1 MNITDILDY
10 FCEYEANERFMQSS
24 LKNTQGSDFDLEI
37 LEDVRKIERALLLK
51 KSMKLNSFIR
61 SKRKGNFI
69 KVVDESKLNRQ
80 IEQSLQEKNKRF
92 LQELLIIKGDRTR
105 TEFDELLNSLIEQ
118 EDIVLCYPFL
128 EKGKQKQPIFTFRA
142 KIEGDRL
149 LVNDFYLNKNSLLI
163 LIAKAT
169 NNNIEEVQDLYELE
183 IKQFYER
190 ADHIEGQNSLQEIIL
205 LIDSFFHQMFK
216 RKRAIS
222 TFVEYQGW
230 MKVEKV
236 FLTIEE
242 LEEINEPNFRQEI
255 KMVKEKLQKSSTP
268 ALLQKYLYKNENQV
282 HYRTTPND
290 LHFHYGSYTDAYP
303 INRKQWDVVGNVE
316 KIDLLSVNGPPG
328 TGKTT
333 LLKEII
339 ADQLVKKAKGLI
351 SIWDKKWDQINQ
363 GTKRQV
369 FQSPL
374 GGENLHSIIITST
387 NNKAVDNIGKE
398 LLEEIPYLNKYIKH
412 NLQNEAGFQ
421 GLLCARLGKK
431 ENVDF
436 FKNRMVRLLI
446 EELKKDDEQGK
457 EDFLDEFKETY
468 QKLADIENRIRKY
481 KDQQEAFAKYLD
493 LSDMEHS
500 NIDNL
505 YDSLNSLL
513 EELKNKK
520 EKTIKER
527 IAFQNDRNNLRK
539 QMKIASN
546 ENDFILAEIEEIEKD
561 QKELYLA
568 LDQFDKGKKFSFF
581 SFLSS
586 RHKAF
591 YQKYPTKR
599 YIEDKIDIVNKE
611 LTKKKQQITQ
621 FQEQKC
627 SLEKNQKEND
637 QKIFSIIHEFDHIQ
651 KQEEILRNKYEI
663 TQSLRNSK
671 KELEQVL
678 ECSLEDGVG
687 IYLLVNAPVI
697 LRLRKKLF
705 DLSLVIHEEYIKKH
719 KDVIIA
725 NLEKIVE
732 GNRWFSSF
740 YDPKQQF
747 KDDFKKGLKGLW
759 ETLFVCF
766 PVVSTTLHSFHSN
779 NFQMVEDLFDLLL
792 VDEAGQILPH
802 YLVGPLYRA
811 RKAVVVGDVYQLEPI
826 RLQSNNLIEKYDQF
840 DVDTQEL
847 LCIEKNSV
855 QSYSDDRSDL
865 FEMLEEKKIGIIL
878 EEHRR
883 CEESIA
889 HFSNKYVYN
898 SKLQVVKK
906 DNHQKLFGR
915 NLVAFDV
922 RGPQSNENTNEMEV
936 NICKKLIDQYIQV
949 YGEAYK
955 KDIAIITPFKN
966 QAEKLKQAIKG
977 IDIGTVHTFQGQE
990 KKVILISTVV
1000 DQAKKSNLTGF
1011 VGRTANL
1018 LNVAFTRGKEQV
1030 VFVGNVEM
1038 ALQSNNY
1045 LKDAIDTIKE
1055 RGFIYSIYNNELNIN
1070 KSGLQLEQALK
1081 IFVDDWKNVSSPIG
1095 TYMNQHFSNGI
1106 IIGANK
1112 HYELLQ
1118 AAFHKAEKSITI
1130 VSPWITNYVVDGR
1143 FMQLVENALAKKVKV
1158 NILFGYHHS
1167 TLTLRDMEKI
1177 VQLDYKNHKDPR
1189 EVYISLHRMYGILGD
1204 QLIYR
1209 PPTHTKLILIDNKFL
1224 IVGSH
1229 NWLSNKG
1236 NRANAKEEVSCILS
1250 DTKYINYINDAMFK
1264 QHLDTTVVNG

>member
-1 MNITDILDY
+1 M
-10 FCEYEANERFMQSS
+10 
-24 LKNTQGSDFDLEI
+24 
-37 LEDVRKIERALLLK
+37 
-51 KSMKLNSFIR
+51 
-61 SKRKGNFI
+61 
-69 KVVDESKLNRQ
+69 
-80 IEQSLQEKNKRF
+80 
-92 LQELLIIKGDRTR
+92 
-105 TEFDELLNSLIEQ
+105 
-118 EDIVLCYPFL
+118 
-128 EKGKQKQPIFTFRA
+128 
-142 KIEGDRL
+142 
-149 LVNDFYLNKNSLLI
+149 NKNSLFI
-163 LIAKAT
+163 LIAETT
-169 NNNIEEVQDLYELE
+169 NNNIEEVEDLYELE

-190 ADHIEGQNSLQEIIL
+190 VENLEGQNSLHEIIS
-205 LIDSFFHQMFK
+205 LIDSIFHQIFN

-230 MKVEKV
+230 VKVEKV

-242 LEEINEPNFRQEI
+242 LDEINEPSFRQEI
-255 KMVKEKLQKSSTP
+255 KLVKEKLQKSITP
-268 ALLQKYLYKNENQV
+268 ALLQKYLYRNENQV
-282 HYRTTPND
+282 HYRSTPND

-316 KIDLLSVNGPPG
+316 KVDLLSVNGPPG

-339 ADQLVKKAKGLI
+339 ADQLVKKTKDLI
-351 SIWDKKWDQINQ
+351 SIWDEKWDLINK
-363 GTKRQV
+363 GTKRQI

-412 NLQNEAGFQ
+412 NLQIEAGFR

-446 EELKKDDEQGK
+446 EELKKDEEQVK
-457 EDFLDEFKETY
+457 EDFLDEFKDTY
-468 QKLADIENRIRKY
+468 QKLEDMENRIREY
-481 KDQQEAFAKYLD
+481 KRQRELLTKSQDITDISNVDIDYLYE
-493 LSDMEHS
+493 SM
-500 NIDNL
+500 
-505 YDSLNSLL
+505 NSLL
-513 EELKNKK
+513 EELKIKK
-520 EKTIKER
+520 EKTLAER
-527 IAFQNDRNNLRK
+527 ITIENDRNKLSQ
-539 QMKIASN
+539 QMKSVSR
-546 ENDFILAEIEEIEKD
+546 ENDVILTKIEEREKD

-568 LDQFDKGKKFSFF
+568 LDQFDKGKKFSFLSFF
-581 SFLSS
+581 SSK
-586 RHKAF
+586 HKEF

-599 YIEDKIDIVNKE
+599 YIEDKIDFVNKE
-611 LTKKKQQITQ
+611 LTIMTQKLTQ
-621 FQEQKC
+621 FHEQKC
-627 SLEKNQKEND
+627 SLEKKQEEND
-637 QKIFSIIHEFDHIQ
+637 QILLDTINELHHIQ
-651 KQEEILRNKYEI
+651 KQEELLCNKYDI
-663 TQSLRNSK
+663 TQSLLKCKN
-671 KELEQVL
+671 ELEQDL
-678 ECSLEDGVG
+678 ECSIEDGIG
-687 IYLLVNAPVI
+687 IYQLVNSPVI

-719 KDVIIA
+719 KEVIIA

-747 KDDFKKGLKGLW
+747 KDDFTMGLKGLW
-759 ETLFVCF
+759 ETLFMCF

-779 NFQMVEDLFDLLL
+779 NFQMVEGLFDVIL

-826 RLQSNNLIEKYDQF
+826 RLQRNSLIEKYDQF

-865 FEMLEEKKIGIIL
+865 FDKLEDKKIGIIL

-936 NICKKLIDQYIQV
+936 IICKKLIDRYIQV

-966 QAEKLKQAIKG
+966 QAERLKQAIKG
-977 IDIGTVHTFQGQE
+977 VDIGTVHTFQGQE

-1018 LNVAFTRGKEQV
+1018 LNVAFTRGKEQI

-1055 RGFIYSIYNNELNIN
+1055 RGFIYSIYDNELNIN
-1070 KSGLQLEQALK
+1070 KLGLQLEKAFK

-1095 TYMNQHFSNGI
+1095 TYLNQHFSNGI

-1112 HYELLQ
+1112 HYEFLLE
-1118 AAFHKAEKSITI
+1118 AFHKAEKSITI
-1130 VSPWITNYVVDGR
+1130 VSPWITNYVVDEP
-1143 FMQLVENALAKKVKV
+1143 FIELVEKALAKKVKV
-1158 NILFGYHHS
+1158 NILFGYHQS
-1167 TLTLRDMEKI
+1167 IFTLRDMEKI

-1189 EVYISLHRMYGILGD
+1189 EVYTSLLRMYDLLGN

-1236 NRANAKEEVSCILS
+1236 NRVNAKEEVSCILS
-1250 DTKYINYINDAMFK
+1250 DAKHINYINDTMFKK
-1264 QHLDTTVVNG
+1264 QHLDKTVVNG